1 MQLKFIGWR
10 LILGSVR
17 KKADDK
23 HVTNALNE
31 IQKKLDEVVR
41 RLASIDVNIATIVTR
56 LDTGDVDFI

>member
-31 IQKKLDEVVR
+31 IQKILDEIIRRMDRGEVR
-41 RLASIDVNIATIVTR
+41 
-56 LDTGDVDFI
+56 FIKKD